1 MLDRDQQ
8 AASRNP
14 GVLRGREAVLHLGL
28 IGAVVTAVVV
38 GFVYLGGWLTPR
50 ELSNGKFLRAFE
62 TAGGLHPGFRRN
74 HAKGLCAS
82 GYFDSSG
89 NGAEI
94 CRAAIFQPGRCE
106 AVGRFSLA
114 GEMPFQADNPGQ
126 VRGLGLQLTT
136 SNGQI
141 WRTAMINLPVFDVN
155 TPQGFYDR
163 LLAGQPDPATGKPD
177 PAKMRAFLAAH
188 PETAAARAIIQR
200 HLPSS
205 AFSDS
210 EYRGLNAFFLT
221 NAQGNS
227 VPVRWIME
235 PESAAAPSGRESTP
249 TTQAASHESRNYL
262 FDDLIAQVHQHPLR
276 WHLIL
281 TVGQSGDPT
290 NDATLPWPDSRRRID
305 AGTLTIDSVQAED
318 SSTTALLNFDPL
330 VLPDGIAPSDD
341 PLLSA
346 RSSVYSASFTA
357 RSGESK
363 PPSAITPA
371 DVDRTK

>member
-1 MLDRDQQ
+1 MSDADRQEV
-8 AASRNP
+8 RGNP
-14 GVLRGREAVLHLGL
+14 GPLSGRKAVLRLSL
-28 IGAVVTAVVV
+28 IGAILAALVVV
-38 GFVYLGGWLTPR
+38 FLYLGGWLTPG
-50 ELSNGKFLRAFE
+50 ELSNREFLKAFQ
-62 TAGGLHPGFRRN
+62 AADGLHPGFRRN

-82 GYFDSSG
+82 GYFESNG

-94 CRAAIFQPGRCE
+94 CRAAIFQPGRSDV
-106 AVGRFSLA
+106 VGRFSLA
-114 GEMPFQADNPGQ
+114 GGMPFQADKPGQ

-141 WRTAMINLPVFDVN
+141 WRTAMINLPVFGVK

-163 LLAGQPDPATGKPD
+163 LLAGAPDPATGKPD
-177 PAKMRAFLAAH
+177 PAKMKAFLAAH
-188 PETAAARAIIQR
+188 PETVAAGAIIKR
-200 HLPSS
+200 HPPSS
-205 AFSDS
+205 GFDNS
-210 EYRGLNAFFLT
+210 EFHGLNAFLFT
-221 NAQGNS
+221 NAQGDS

-235 PESAAAPSGRESTP
+235 PDASGPQSVS
-249 TTQAASHESRNYL
+249 TTQAASHDNPNYL

-305 AGTLTIDSVQAED
+305 AGTLTIDNVQSED
-318 SSTTALLNFDPL
+318 NSPTALLNFDPL
-330 VLPDGIAPSDD
+330 VLPDGMAPSDD

-363 PPSAITPA
+363 PPSAVTPG
-371 DVDRTK
+371 DVDRAK